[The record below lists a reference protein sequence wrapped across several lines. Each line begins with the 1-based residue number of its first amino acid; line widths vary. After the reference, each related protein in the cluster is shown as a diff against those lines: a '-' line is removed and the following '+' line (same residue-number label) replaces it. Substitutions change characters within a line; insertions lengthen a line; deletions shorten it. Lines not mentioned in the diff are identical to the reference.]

1 MLRLSKITIT
11 QFKNYD
17 FSTFDFKERILGICG
32 LNGKGKT
39 NLLDAIYYL
48 CFTKSYFTKIDGLN
62 CKFNA
67 DGFRLEGIVPT
78 IFSLLGKEDTE
89 EILTVDEE
97 SNFKKNKSNSIVCIF
112 RGVGRKELLLN
123 DIVYTKFSEHIGKF
137 PCVMIA
143 PDDIELIV
151 GGSEERR
158 RFVDTV
164 ISQINADYLQQLI
177 IYNKVLQQ
185 RNSLLKKFA
194 EQGKTDWT
202 LLEVLDD
209 QLVQPGNYIYATRK
223 EFTLQLIP
231 LVQEFYNQIANNNEQ
246 VTLQYESQLN
256 SHDFFAVLNQYR
268 QKDFILQRSN
278 GGIHKDDL
286 SIQLNGQVFKTTASQ
301 GQRKSLL
308 FALKL
313 AEFEMLK
320 INKGFAP
327 LLLLDDVFE
336 KLDEGRMQNL
346 LNWVCNKNDGQ
357 VFITDTH
364 KERLE
369 QAFAGLRT
377 SYQIIEL

>member
-1 MLRLSKITIT
+1 MFRLSKITIT

-17 FSTFDFKERILGICG
+17 FNSFSFTERIIGICG
-32 LNGKGKT
+32 LNGRGKT

-48 CFTKSYFTKIDGLN
+48 CFTKSYFTKTDGFN
-62 CKFNA
+62 IRFNA
-67 DGFRLEGIVPT
+67 DGFRLEGTAPAQPILAAT
-78 IFSLLGKEDTE
+78 GKDENIRHNSEDVQ
-89 EILTVDEE
+89 TVLNQD
-97 SNFKKNKSNSIVCIF
+97 KIICIF
-112 RGVGRKELLLN
+112 RGVGKKELLLN
-123 DIVYTKFSEHIGKF
+123 DVPYTKFSEHIGKF

-143 PDDIELIV
+143 PDDIEMII

-158 RFVDTV
+158 RFMDTV
-164 ISQINADYLQQLI
+164 ISQINAAYLQQLI
-177 IYNKVLQQ
+177 IYNKVLMQ

-209 QLVQPGNYIYATRK
+209 QLVQPGNYIFAKRK
-223 EFTLQLIP
+223 EFSLQLIP
-231 LVQEFYNQIANNNEQ
+231 LVQQFYNKIANNNE
-246 VTLQYESQLN
+246 VVSLQYESQLN
-256 SHDFFAVLNQYR
+256 DTEFFSVLNQYR

-278 GGIHKDDL
+278 GGIHKDDIG
-286 SIQLNGQVFKTTASQ
+286 IQLNGQVFKTTASQ

-313 AEFEMLK
+313 AEFELLK
-320 INKGFAP
+320 INKGFTP

-346 LNWVCNKNDGQ
+346 LNWVCNENNGQ

-369 QAFAGLRT
+369 LAFGGLQ
-377 SYQIIEL
+377 SKYQIIEL

>member
-1 MLRLSKITIT
+1 MFRLSKITIT

-17 FSTFDFKERILGICG
+17 FNSFSFNERIIGICG
-32 LNGKGKT
+32 LNGRGKT

-48 CFTKSYFTKIDGLN
+48 CFTKSYFTKTDGFN
-62 CKFNA
+62 IRFNA
-67 DGFRLEGIVPT
+67 DGFRLEGTAPAQPILAAT
-78 IFSLLGKEDTE
+78 GKDENIRHNSEDVQ
-89 EILTVDEE
+89 TVLNQD
-97 SNFKKNKSNSIVCIF
+97 KIICIF
-112 RGVGRKELLLN
+112 RGVGKKELLLN
-123 DIVYTKFSEHIGKF
+123 DVPYTKFSEHIGKF

-143 PDDIELIV
+143 PDDIEMII

-158 RFVDTV
+158 RFMDTV
-164 ISQINADYLQQLI
+164 ISQINAAYLQQLI
-177 IYNKVLQQ
+177 IYNKVLMQ

-209 QLVQPGNYIYATRK
+209 QLVQPGNYIFVKRK
-223 EFTLQLIP
+223 EFSLQLIP
-231 LVQEFYNQIANNNEQ
+231 LVQQFYNKIANNNE
-246 VTLQYESQLN
+246 VVSLQYESQLN
-256 SHDFFAVLNQYR
+256 DTEFFSVLNQYR

-278 GGIHKDDL
+278 GGIHKDDIG
-286 SIQLNGQVFKTTASQ
+286 IQLNGQVFKTTASQ

-313 AEFEMLK
+313 AEFELLK
-320 INKGFAP
+320 INKGFTP

-346 LNWVCNKNDGQ
+346 LNWVCNENNGQ

-369 QAFAGLRT
+369 LAFGGLQ
-377 SYQIIEL
+377 SKYQIIEL

>member
-1 MLRLSKITIT
+1 MLRLSNITIT

-17 FSTFDFKERILGICG
+17 FSTFNFKERIIGICG

-39 NLLDAIYYL
+39 NLLDAVYYL
-48 CFTKSYFTKIDGLN
+48 CFTKSYFTKADGLN
-62 CKFNA
+62 CRFNS
-67 DGFRLEGIVPT
+67 DGFRLEGMAPPISSSLQK
-78 IFSLLGKEDTE
+78 INGENFSS
-89 EILTVDEE
+89 DEQA
-97 SNFKKNKSNSIVCIF
+97 SFKKNKPNNIVCIF
-112 RGVGRKELLLN
+112 RGVGKKELLLN
-123 DIVYTKFSEHIGKF
+123 DVAYTKFSEHIGKF

-164 ISQINADYLQQLI
+164 ISQIDPEYLRQLI
-177 IYNKVLQQ
+177 IYTKVLQQ

-209 QLVQPGNYIYATRK
+209 QLVQPGNYIYTKRK

-231 LVQEFYNQIANNNEQ
+231 LIQQFYKQIANNNET

-256 SHDFFAVLNQYR
+256 SNDFFAVLNQCR

-286 SIQLNGQVFKTTASQ
+286 SIQLNGQPFKTTASQ

-313 AEFEMLK
+313 SEFELLK
-320 INKGFAP
+320 TNKGFAP

-346 LNWVCNKNDGQ
+346 LNWVCNKNEGQ

-369 QAFAGLRT
+369 QAFTGLQT
-377 SYQIIEL
+377 AYQIIEL

>member
-1 MLRLSKITIT
+1 MFRLSKITIT

-17 FSTFDFKERILGICG
+17 FNSFSFNERIIGICG
-32 LNGKGKT
+32 LNGRGKT

-48 CFTKSYFTKIDGLN
+48 CFTKSYFTKTDGFN
-62 CKFNA
+62 IRFNA
-67 DGFRLEGIVPT
+67 DGFRLEGTAPAQPILAAT
-78 IFSLLGKEDTE
+78 GKDENIRHNSEDVQ
-89 EILTVDEE
+89 TVLNQD
-97 SNFKKNKSNSIVCIF
+97 KIICIF
-112 RGVGRKELLLN
+112 RGVGKKELLLN
-123 DIVYTKFSEHIGKF
+123 DVPYTKFSEHIGKF

-143 PDDIELIV
+143 PDDIEMII

-158 RFVDTV
+158 RFMDTV
-164 ISQINADYLQQLI
+164 ISQINAAYLQQLI
-177 IYNKVLQQ
+177 IYNKVLMQ

-209 QLVQPGNYIYATRK
+209 QLVQPGNYIFAKRK
-223 EFTLQLIP
+223 EFSLQLIP
-231 LVQEFYNQIANNNEQ
+231 LVQQFYNKIANNNE
-246 VTLQYESQLN
+246 VVSLQYESQLN
-256 SHDFFAVLNQYR
+256 DTEFFSVLNQYR

-278 GGIHKDDL
+278 GGIHKDDIG
-286 SIQLNGQVFKTTASQ
+286 IQLNGQVFKTTASQ

-313 AEFEMLK
+313 AEFELLK
-320 INKGFAP
+320 INKGFTP

-346 LNWVCNKNDGQ
+346 LNWVCNENNGQ

-369 QAFAGLRT
+369 LAFGGLQ
-377 SYQIIEL
+377 SKYQIIEL

>member
-1 MLRLSKITIT
+1 MFRLSKITIT

-17 FSTFDFKERILGICG
+17 FDSFSFTERIIGICG
-32 LNGKGKT
+32 LNGRGKT

-48 CFTKSYFTKIDGLN
+48 CFTKSYFTKTDGFN
-62 CKFNA
+62 IRFNA
-67 DGFRLEGIVPT
+67 DGFRLEGTAPAQPILAPT
-78 IFSLLGKEDTE
+78 GKDENTRRNSEDVQ
-89 EILTVDEE
+89 TVLNQD
-97 SNFKKNKSNSIVCIF
+97 KIICIF
-112 RGVGRKELLLN
+112 RGVGKKELLLN
-123 DIVYTKFSEHIGKF
+123 DVPYTKFSEHIGKF

-143 PDDIELIV
+143 PDDIEMII

-158 RFVDTV
+158 RFMDTI
-164 ISQINADYLQQLI
+164 ISQINAAYLQQLI
-177 IYNKVLQQ
+177 IYNKVLMQ

-209 QLVQPGNYIYATRK
+209 QLVQPGNYIFAKRK
-223 EFTLQLIP
+223 EFSLQLIP
-231 LVQEFYNQIANNNEQ
+231 LVQQFYNKIANNKE
-246 VTLQYESQLN
+246 VVSLQYESQLN
-256 SHDFFAVLNQYR
+256 DTEFFSVLNQYR

-278 GGIHKDDL
+278 GGIHKDDIG
-286 SIQLNGQVFKTTASQ
+286 IQLNGQVFKTTASQ

-313 AEFEMLK
+313 AEFELLK
-320 INKGFAP
+320 INKGFTP

-346 LNWVCNKNDGQ
+346 LNWVCNENNGQ

-364 KERLE
+364 KKRLE
-369 QAFAGLRT
+369 LAFGGLQ
-377 SYQIIEL
+377 SKYQIIEL

>member
-1 MLRLSKITIT
+1 MFRLSKITIT

-17 FSTFDFKERILGICG
+17 FNSFSFTERIIGICG
-32 LNGKGKT
+32 LNGRGKT

-48 CFTKSYFTKIDGLN
+48 CFTKSYFTKTDGFN
-62 CKFNA
+62 IRFNA
-67 DGFRLEGIVPT
+67 DGFRLEGTAPAQPILAAT
-78 IFSLLGKEDTE
+78 GKDENIRHNSEDVQ
-89 EILTVDEE
+89 TVLNQD
-97 SNFKKNKSNSIVCIF
+97 KIICIF
-112 RGVGRKELLLN
+112 RGVGKKELLLN
-123 DIVYTKFSEHIGKF
+123 DVPYTKFSEHIGKF

-143 PDDIELIV
+143 PDDIEMII

-158 RFVDTV
+158 RFMDTV
-164 ISQINADYLQQLI
+164 ISQINAAYLQQLI
-177 IYNKVLQQ
+177 IYNKVLMQ

-209 QLVQPGNYIYATRK
+209 QLVQPGNYIFAKRK
-223 EFTLQLIP
+223 EFSLQLIP
-231 LVQEFYNQIANNNEQ
+231 LVQQFYNKIANNNE
-246 VTLQYESQLN
+246 VVSLQYESQLN
-256 SHDFFAVLNQYR
+256 DTEFFSVLNQYR

-278 GGIHKDDL
+278 GGIHKDDIG
-286 SIQLNGQVFKTTASQ
+286 IQLNGQVFKTTASQ

-313 AEFEMLK
+313 AEFELLK
-320 INKGFAP
+320 VNKGFTP

-346 LNWVCNKNDGQ
+346 LNWVCNENNGQ

-369 QAFAGLRT
+369 LAFGGLQ
-377 SYQIIEL
+377 SKYQIIEL

>member
-17 FSTFDFKERILGICG
+17 FSSFNFKERVIGICG

-48 CFTKSYFTKIDGLN
+48 CFTKSYFTKTDGLN
-62 CKFNA
+62 CQFNA
-67 DGFRLEGIVPT
+67 DGFRLEGTAPPILPPDGGEGNGEDGSGNEK
-78 IFSLLGKEDTE
+78 ISFSND
-89 EILTVDEE
+89 
-97 SNFKKNKSNSIVCIF
+97 KSNNIVCIF
-112 RGVGRKELLLN
+112 RGVGKKELLLN
-123 DIVYTKFSEHIGKF
+123 DVPYTKFSEHIGKF

-158 RFVDTV
+158 RFIDTV
-164 ISQINADYLQQLI
+164 ISQIDAEYLQQLI

-185 RNSLLKKFA
+185 RNSSLKKFA

-209 QLVQPGNYIYATRK
+209 QLVQPGNYIYAKRK

-231 LVQEFYNQIANNNEQ
+231 LVQQFYKQIANNDEI

-256 SHDFFAVLNQYR
+256 NHDFAAVLHQCR

-278 GGIHKDDL
+278 GGIHKDDI
-286 SIQLNGQVFKTTASQ
+286 SIQLNGQVFKNIASQ

-313 AEFEMLK
+313 AEFELLK

-336 KLDEGRMQNL
+336 KLDYSRMQNL
-346 LNWVCNKNDGQ
+346 LHWVCNKNEGQ
-357 VFITDTH
+357 VFTH

-369 QAFAGLRT
+369 QAFVGLQT
-377 SYQIIEL
+377 AYQIIEL

>member
-1 MLRLSKITIT
+1 MLSFTKITIT

-17 FSTFDFKERILGICG
+17 LSAFNFNERIIGICG

-48 CFTKSYFTKIDGLN
+48 CFTKSYFTKTDSLIS
-62 CKFNA
+62 KFNT
-67 DGFRLEGIVPT
+67 DGFRLEAATIQMPFLAEQKLPVKNIIEENVEQISKMQKIVA
-78 IFSLLGKEDTE
+78 IYKGAGKK
-89 EILTVDEE
+89 EI
-97 SNFKKNKSNSIVCIF
+97 
-112 RGVGRKELLLN
+112 LLN
-123 DIVYTKFSEHIGKF
+123 DIPYQKYSEHIGKF

-143 PDDIELIV
+143 PDDVELII

-158 RFVDTV
+158 RFMDTV
-164 ISQINADYLQQLI
+164 ICQMDSEYLQHLI
-177 IYNKVLQQ
+177 VYTKVLQQ

-194 EQGKTDWT
+194 EQGKVDWT

-209 QLVQPGNYIYATRK
+209 QLIAPGDFIYKKRK
-223 EFTLQLIP
+223 EFTLRLIP
-231 LVQEFYNQIANNNEQ
+231 LVQQFYIHIANNEEL
-246 VTLQYESQLN
+246 VTLQYDSQLN
-256 SHDFFAVLNQYR
+256 GNDFNTVLNQYR

-286 SIQLNGQVFKTTASQ
+286 SFQLNEQVFKSTASQ

-313 AEFEMLK
+313 AEFEILK

-327 LLLLDDVFE
+327 ILLLDDVFE
-336 KLDEGRMQNL
+336 KLDDSRMQNL
-346 LNWVCNKNDGQ
+346 LNWVGNKNNGQ

-364 KERLE
+364 IARLT
-369 QAFAGLRT
+369 QAFSALET
-377 SYQIIEL
+377 PYQIIEL

>member
-1 MLRLSKITIT
+1 MFRLSKITIT

-17 FSTFDFKERILGICG
+17 FDSFSFTERIIGICG
-32 LNGKGKT
+32 LNGRGKT

-48 CFTKSYFTKIDGLN
+48 CFTKSYFTKTDGFN
-62 CKFNA
+62 IRFNA
-67 DGFRLEGIVPT
+67 DGFRLEGTAPAQPVLAPT
-78 IFSLLGKEDTE
+78 GKDENTTRNSEDVQ
-89 EILTVDEE
+89 TVLNQD
-97 SNFKKNKSNSIVCIF
+97 KIICIF
-112 RGVGRKELLLN
+112 RGVGKKELLLN
-123 DIVYTKFSEHIGKF
+123 DVPYIKFSEHIGKF

-143 PDDIELIV
+143 PDDIEMII

-158 RFVDTV
+158 RFMDTV
-164 ISQINADYLQQLI
+164 ISQINAAYLQQLI
-177 IYNKVLQQ
+177 IYNKVLMQ

-209 QLVQPGNYIYATRK
+209 QLVQPGNYIFAKRK
-223 EFTLQLIP
+223 EFSLQLIP
-231 LVQEFYNQIANNNEQ
+231 LVQQFYNKIANNNE
-246 VTLQYESQLN
+246 VVSLQYESQLN
-256 SHDFFAVLNQYR
+256 DTDFFEVLNQIR

-278 GGIHKDDL
+278 GGIHKDDIG
-286 SIQLNGQVFKTTASQ
+286 IQLNGQVFKTTASQ

-313 AEFEMLK
+313 AEFELLK
-320 INKGFAP
+320 INKGFTP

-346 LNWVCNKNDGQ
+346 LNWVCNENNGQ

-369 QAFAGLRT
+369 LAFGGLQ
-377 SYQIIEL
+377 SKYQIIEL

>member
-1 MLRLSKITIT
+1 MFRLSKITIT

-17 FSTFDFKERILGICG
+17 FDSFSFTERIIGICG
-32 LNGKGKT
+32 LNGRGKT

-48 CFTKSYFTKIDGLN
+48 CFTKSYFTKTDGFN
-62 CKFNA
+62 IRFNA
-67 DGFRLEGIVPT
+67 DGFRLEGTAPAQPVLAPT
-78 IFSLLGKEDTE
+78 GKDENTRRNSEDVQ
-89 EILTVDEE
+89 TVLNQD
-97 SNFKKNKSNSIVCIF
+97 KIICIF
-112 RGVGRKELLLN
+112 RGVGKKELLLN
-123 DIVYTKFSEHIGKF
+123 DVHYTKFSEHIGKF

-143 PDDIELIV
+143 PDDIEMII

-158 RFVDTV
+158 RFMDTV
-164 ISQINADYLQQLI
+164 ISQINAAYLQQLI
-177 IYNKVLQQ
+177 IYNKVLMQ

-209 QLVQPGNYIYATRK
+209 QLVQPGNYIFAKRK
-223 EFTLQLIP
+223 EFSLQLIP
-231 LVQEFYNQIANNNEQ
+231 LVQQFYNKIANNNE
-246 VTLQYESQLN
+246 VVSLQYESQLN
-256 SHDFFAVLNQYR
+256 DTDFFEVLNQIR

-278 GGIHKDDL
+278 GGIHKDDIG
-286 SIQLNGQVFKTTASQ
+286 IQLNGQVFKTTASQ

-313 AEFEMLK
+313 AEFELLK
-320 INKGFAP
+320 INKGFTP

-346 LNWVCNKNDGQ
+346 LNWVCNENNGQ

-369 QAFAGLRT
+369 LAFGGLQ
-377 SYQIIEL
+377 SKYQIIEL